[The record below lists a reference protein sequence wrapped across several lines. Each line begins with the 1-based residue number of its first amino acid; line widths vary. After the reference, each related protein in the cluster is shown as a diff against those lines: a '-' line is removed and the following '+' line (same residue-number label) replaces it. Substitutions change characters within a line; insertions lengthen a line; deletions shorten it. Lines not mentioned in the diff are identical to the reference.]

1 MFFCTDIIFA
11 LNTYICYNRKKPR
24 GFLFMNDGKQSSN
37 SNGPWWKDGVQIFTQ
52 VSVWI
57 VVPIFLALFVGK
69 GLDEHFGTKPIIFLC
84 LAVAGFIF
92 SCYGIVRVIRKYLKE
107 IEDISKKN

>member
-1 MFFCTDIIFA
+1 
-11 LNTYICYNRKKPR
+11 
-24 GFLFMNDGKQSSN
+24 MNDGKQSSN